1 MTDYTKKKL
10 VEHLGSRELPSLSA
24 GTAQELLA
32 AFYEA
37 ASRIS
42 DVGTV
47 MACDR
52 ALVKIAEAM
61 NGESTYVKMKAG
73 RRLGGGSLFWDEDV
87 KGIKI
92 MSSDA
97 SEYIMVHWTGDR

>member
-1 MTDYTKKKL
+1 MTEKKL
-10 VEHLGSRELPSLSA
+10 VEILHSRELPSLRA
-24 GTAQELLA
+24 GTAADLLE

-37 ASRIS
+37 VGRIS

-61 NGESTYVKMKAG
+61 NGEKTYTNMKLG

-92 MSSDA
+92 LSSDA
-97 SEYIMVHWTGDR
+97 SEYIMIHWTGDR